1 MYVNFF
7 SPVCLKRQLKFFP
20 SYLMSIKL
28 FKARG
33 ILKEANSETKLAP
46 LKEITTAPRPLVRNS
61 ERIVKNV
68 CLVSLLSNY
77 FSFNNWDSWSYTI
90 DILFQSQKKLEVH
103 GKSEPEYDVHED
115 GERKV
120 DRTTKDDW
128 FVSLWY
134 IFKKL

>member
-1 MYVNFF
+1 
-7 SPVCLKRQLKFFP
+7 
-20 SYLMSIKL
+20 MSIKL
-28 FKARG
+28 FKERG

-68 CLVSLLSNY
+68 YLVSLLSNY

>member
-7 SPVCLKRQLKFFP
+7 SPVCLKRQLKVFP

-28 FKARG
+28 FKERG

-61 ERIVKNV
+61 ERILKNV

-77 FSFNNWDSWSYTI
+77 FSSNNWDSWSYTI
-90 DILFQSQKKLEVH
+90 DILFPISEKLRSPWKKWTWVWCACRWWKES
-103 GKSEPEYDVHED
+103 GQNNKRWSICKSLIH
-115 GERKV
+115 
-120 DRTTKDDW
+120 
-128 FVSLWY
+128 F
-134 IFKKL
+134 

>member
-1 MYVNFF
+1 
-7 SPVCLKRQLKFFP
+7 
-20 SYLMSIKL
+20 MSIKL

-90 DILFQSQKKLEVH
+90 DILFQSQKKLEFH

-120 DRTTKDDW
+120 DRTTNDDW